1 MISSNKKNV
10 LGFWNMFFDLEES
23 SSIWKIF
30 SIWKHFFDLSALAIR
45 SKQHECLSLTN
56 CSKQFPVSFIT
67 MTLPD
72 GKNDNTNKLLQMKIS
87 LSCLASRA
95 LSRLIL
101 YHPLNDSLGFLHF
114 SEYQPIIITSN
125 LRPTYAGRKMGK
137 L

>member
-1 MISSNKKNV
+1 MPGHSLSCVNTLQSSAHNIFPDLWSIVVIKCRGGSQTKK
-10 LGFWNMFFDLEES
+10 LCFT
-23 SSIWKIF
+23 I
-30 SIWKHFFDLSALAIR
+30 
-45 SKQHECLSLTN
+45 
-56 CSKQFPVSFIT
+56 CSEQFPVCFIT
-67 MTLPD
+67 MTLPDD

-125 LRPTYAGRKMGK
+125 LRPTSAGRKMGK